1 MKKLIDLI
9 SSRFFVFVFAVLRQV
24 IWLLLISW
32 GMSSL
37 SAPVTMTADI
47 LSILLVL
54 WIVNK
59 EINPSYK
66 LVDYFD
72 FSTAGIWNGCILV
85 IWRVKSCK
93 KDDRRVR
100 CSCTGN

>member
-1 MKKLIDLI
+1 MI
-9 SSRFFVFVFAVLRQV
+9 SSRFFVFVFAVLLQV

-66 LVDYFD
+66 LAW
-72 FSTAGIWNGCILV
+72 TILILV
-85 IWRVKSCK
+85 LPVFGM
-93 KDDRRVR
+93 VVYLLFGPP
-100 CSCTGN
+100 TP

>member
-9 SSRFFVFVFAVLRQV
+9 SSRFFVFVFAVLLQV

-47 LSILLVL
+47 LS
-54 WIVNK
+54 
-59 EINPSYK
+59 
-66 LVDYFD
+66 
-72 FSTAGIWNGCILV
+72 TAGIWNGCIFV